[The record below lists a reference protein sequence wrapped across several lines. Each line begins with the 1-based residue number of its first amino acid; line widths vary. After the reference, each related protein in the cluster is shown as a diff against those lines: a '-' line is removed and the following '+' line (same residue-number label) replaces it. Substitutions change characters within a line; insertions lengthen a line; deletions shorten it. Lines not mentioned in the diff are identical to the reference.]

1 MKDFELLDH
10 TADLSFRIEGKSLE
24 SLFIKAA
31 KALTKIIT
39 DKQILTKT
47 NELQKELILKA
58 PDKEILLIDWL
69 KEILFFAEAEN
80 LILAKIFLLKIQAD
94 QLSAT
99 VLFHKNNNPLFIDIK
114 AITYHDLTICFNN
127 EIWSATITCDL

>member
-1 MKDFELLDH
+1 MEDFELLDH
-10 TADLSFRIEGKSLE
+10 TADLSFRVEGKSLE
-24 SLFIKAA
+24 SLFTKAA

-39 DKQILTKT
+39 DGQALIKK

-58 PDKEILLIDWL
+58 PNKEILLIDWL

-80 LILAKIFLLKIQAD
+80 LILAKIFFLKIQAG

-99 VLFHKNNNPLFIDIK
+99 VIFHKNNDPLFIEIK
-114 AITYHDLTICFNN
+114 AITYHDLTIYFND